1 MIQNIAKGVAKSVIL
16 SQEYKCA
23 ASVTASR
30 SYCHLGSEVRRHGG
44 SGIERHFLQRILA
57 VTLPLRKS
65 VINCFEAAAE
75 HAHTARQPRD
85 RDAGDSTAAAKA
97 QRSNWSGKRQLARAG
112 RTMMK
117 KVHHMSKSD
126 Y

>member
-1 MIQNIAKGVAKSVIL
+1 MIQNIAKGVAESVIL

-57 VTLPLRKS
+57 VTLPLRRS

-97 QRSNWSGKRQLARAG
+97 QRSNWSGKRQLACWTDDDEKSASHV
-112 RTMMK
+112 K
-117 KVHHMSKSD
+117 K
-126 Y
+126 